1 MKKPRLLAL
10 PLLACALSVGLLL
23 GVPGA
28 AAAAVGDEDPLVNME
43 LISTNLLG
51 KTFSKLDARGHLD
64 GHILFTGCYLP
75 DRCFRV
81 VDVKDPENLVLLAEV
96 PVFDPVE
103 SPAPPLT
110 PVNGP
115 GWQAWYND
123 ANNNLPIQVP
133 CGDWKEGGPGWT
145 TGPTCWDPGWNTH
158 SHYLQEQGRI
168 LVANQESY
176 RTANTRKRAS
186 YAGLTIW
193 DVRDPANPV
202 FLSRFDLPKGP
213 RLPNGTYTQ
222 AGGVHHFFFD
232 GRYVYMGGEYGTY
245 EDKDGVHPG
254 FTDRIFIIVDLKD
267 PKNPVEV
274 GKWWVEGQRNDELAL
289 RTWIPQSSFNDPIW
303 QESPTSP
310 LNKKVGLHYTF
321 VQGNRAYLS
330 YHQAGVIIL
339 DITDKRNPKFISQLD
354 YHVPRYQR
362 PEDPSPD
369 DAMCAAQSPAK
380 APYISCGNTHAA
392 KIVPGRN
399 LLLVSDEYFNCPYG
413 HVRLVDIK
421 NEKDPKVISHF
432 WYDANLDCGRDW
444 GPSTTPSAHLG
455 TAKNSNLY
463 FMAWYAFGLRAIDIS
478 NPYYPV
484 EAGHFFYRNFDGA
497 ETSVTYDANFGP
509 GGLLYVTDNV
519 DGIRVLKY
527 TGQGMSEKK

>member
-1 MKKPRLLAL
+1 
-10 PLLACALSVGLLL
+10 
-23 GVPGA
+23 
-28 AAAAVGDEDPLVNME
+28 
-43 LISTNLLG
+43 
-51 KTFSKLDARGHLD
+51 
-64 GHILFTGCYLP
+64 
-75 DRCFRV
+75 
-81 VDVKDPENLVLLAEV
+81 
-96 PVFDPVE
+96 
-103 SPAPPLT
+103 
-110 PVNGP
+110 
-115 GWQAWYND
+115 
-123 ANNNLPIQVP
+123 
-133 CGDWKEGGPGWT
+133 
-145 TGPTCWDPGWNTH
+145 
-158 SHYLQEQGRI
+158 
-168 LVANQESY
+168 
-176 RTANTRKRAS
+176 
-186 YAGLTIW
+186 
-193 DVRDPANPV
+193 
-202 FLSRFDLPKGP
+202 
-213 RLPNGTYTQ
+213 
-222 AGGVHHFFFD
+222 
-232 GRYVYMGGEYGTY
+232 
-245 EDKDGVHPG
+245 
-254 FTDRIFIIVDLKD
+254 
-267 PKNPVEV
+267 
-274 GKWWVEGQRNDELAL
+274 
-289 RTWIPQSSFNDPIW
+289 
-303 QESPTSP
+303 
-310 LNKKVGLHYTF
+310 
-321 VQGNRAYLS
+321 
-330 YHQAGVIIL
+330 VIIL

-432 WYDANLDCGRDW
+432 WYDANLDCERDW

-527 TGQGMSEKK
+527 TGQGMSGKK